1 MSRRQPLPARPT
13 RCPALPRRQRGV
25 AIVTALLVVVL
36 SAVLVSGV
44 VWRVY
49 KNGRSVMHESSRIQA
64 RQVMRSAIEWA
75 SVILREDARVSA
87 TDTLAEPWAVPLAD
101 TRLDES
107 LRPQVTGADRSTSA
121 RLSGQI
127 EDAQSRFNLYNLGM
141 DNAVAP
147 REIRAFR
154 RLCNATG
161 LDAQRCDTVIQ
172 TARKRHNAVVRQ
184 WTDLRNEG
192 GIDDTAIETLKP
204 YVVWLPTLTRVNANT
219 APAEVLYAVLQGID
233 FSGAQ
238 QLVIT
243 RDRAAFKDEADVRS
257 RMASSSPGGA
267 DMSQIDVKSQ
277 YFLVK
282 GSVQVQESRLRAEAL
297 IQRQDNRVYTVWRI
311 D

>member
-1 MSRRQPLPARPT
+1 MRRRQ
-13 RCPALPRRQRGV
+13 QGV

-49 KNGRSVMHESSRIQA
+49 KNGRSVMHETSRTQA

-107 LRPQVTGADRSTSA
+107 LRPQVSGSDQSTSA
-121 RLSGQI
+121 RLSGTI
-127 EDAQSRFNLYNLGM
+127 EDAQSRFNLFNLTGDDITAQKEM
-141 DNAVAP
+141 
-147 REIRAFR
+147 RSFR
-154 RLCNATG
+154 RLCSAVG
-161 LDAQRCDTVIQ
+161 LDNSRCETVTR
-172 TARKRHNAVVRQ
+172 TARARKAAVIRQ
-184 WTDLRNEG
+184 WTDLRSEG
-192 GIDDTAIETLKP
+192 GIDDTSIETLKP
-204 YVVWLPTLTRVNANT
+204 YVVWIPAVTRVNANT
-219 APAEVLYAVLQGID
+219 AGAEVLYAVLAPLD

-238 QLVIT
+238 QLVVS
-243 RDRAAFKDEADVRS
+243 RDRAAFKDEADIRS
-257 RMASSSPGGA
+257 RMPPSGGSAPDAS
-267 DMSQIDVKSQ
+267 QVDVKSQ

-282 GSVQVQESRLRAEAL
+282 GTVQVQESRLQAQAL
-297 IQRQDNRVYTVWRI
+297 LQRQDNRVYTLWRI

>member
-1 MSRRQPLPARPT
+1 MSPDLRRYGSRT
-13 RCPALPRRQRGV
+13 QRGA

-36 SAVLVSGV
+36 SAMLVSGV

-49 KNGRSVMHESSRIQA
+49 KNGRSVQHETSRIQA

-107 LRPQVTGADRSTSA
+107 LRPQVTGNRSATSA
-121 RLSGQI
+121 QLSGSI
-127 EDAQSRFNLYNLGM
+127 EDAQGRFNLYNLGL
-141 DNAVAP
+141 DEASSL

-161 LDAQRCDTVIQ
+161 LDATRCETVIRQ
-172 TARKRHNAVVRQ
+172 ARRRHTAVIRQ
-184 WTDLRNEG
+184 WTDLRSDG
-192 GIDDTAIETLKP
+192 GIDETTIETLKP
-204 YVVWLPTLTRVNANT
+204 YVVWLPTATRINANT
-219 APAEVLYAVLQGID
+219 ARAEVLYAVLPTLD

-238 QLVIT
+238 QLVIS
-243 RDRAAFKDEADVRS
+243 RDRAAFRDEADIRS
-257 RMASSSPGGA
+257 RMPQTGA
-267 DMSQIDVKSQ
+267 TAPDTSQIDIKSQ

-282 GSVQVQESRLRAEAL
+282 GGVQVQESRLKAEAL
-297 IQRQDNRVYTVWRI
+297 IQRQDNRVYTLWRI

>member
-1 MSRRQPLPARPT
+1 MNPRATRRQQAEVT
-13 RCPALPRRQRGV
+13 GQASQRGV

-107 LRPQVTGADRSTSA
+107 LRPQVTGGDRSTSA
-121 RLSGQI
+121 RLSGAI
-127 EDAQSRFNLYNLGM
+127 EDAQGRFNLFNLGL
-141 DNAVAP
+141 DETAA
-147 REIRAFR
+147 RKEIRAFR
-154 RLCNATG
+154 RLCGAIG
-161 LDAQRCDTVIQ
+161 LDAPRCDAVLQ
-172 TARKRHNAVVRQ
+172 AARRRHKAVVRQ
-184 WTDLRNEG
+184 WTDLKSDG

-204 YVVWLPTLTRVNANT
+204 YVIWLPAFTRVNANT
-219 APAEVLYAVLQGID
+219 ASAEVLYAVLQTID
-233 FSGAQ
+233 FGAAQ
-238 QLVIT
+238 QLLVT
-243 RDRAAFKDEADVRS
+243 RDRAPFKDEADVRS
-257 RMASSSPGGA
+257 RMPNGGQSA
-267 DMSQIDVKSQ
+267 PDTGQIDVKSQ
-277 YFLVK
+277 FFLVK